1 VRRSDEHGPMSVRVL
16 VVDDHSAVRVLIRR
30 VLEADGMRVVGEAAD
45 GPAALLAAAELRP
58 DLVLMDVLLP
68 GRDGISVASEISRL
82 SDAPAVILTSSRD
95 AVDLG
100 PRLARAD
107 ALGFVPKRDLSG
119 EVLSRL
125 LVGGGG

>member
-1 VRRSDEHGPMSVRVL
+1 MSVRVL